1 MDTLINDVIS
11 VIAVRK
17 ESATKLKS
25 DIKNNFFSLNF
36 PKTWTF
42 VCVLPI
48 FSCFLFHSSYFFCT
62 LSIAKIAHGNV
73 FFPWSRC

>member
-17 ESATKLKS
+17 ESATKLKVIS
-25 DIKNNFFSLNF
+25 KTKRFFSLNF

-48 FSCFLFHSSYFFCT
+48 FSCFLFHS
-62 LSIAKIAHGNV
+62 N
-73 FFPWSRC
+73 